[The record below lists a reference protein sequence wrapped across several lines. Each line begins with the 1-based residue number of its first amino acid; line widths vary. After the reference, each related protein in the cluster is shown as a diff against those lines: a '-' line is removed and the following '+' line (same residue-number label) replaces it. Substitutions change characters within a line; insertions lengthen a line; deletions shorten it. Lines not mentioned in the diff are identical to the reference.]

1 MENFVVVGESRSLV
15 AQVLLAIHSI
25 APARCVVL
33 SGRRTGVL
41 RWSRLCYRHH
51 EVNFYGADD
60 DAFVDRIHT
69 LSASMRRLTLVTADC
84 AAARMVNRVRTRL
97 DIRLAPTPDAAAL
110 DCLDNKWEFH
120 QLCVRHGINVPHT
133 IFLESKSSRSFK
145 RLVHELGLPFVVKP
159 LDQAAS
165 NGVHVIRAEAQFNA
179 QILTNPDYQFA
190 PLVAQ
195 RFVSGQDVGLNL
207 LAIDGEVQALAIQ
220 TRDDSKVRFL
230 ANAYL
235 EGVAHTLARLCRYDG
250 VMNIDARIEDGSGTV
265 YLFESNPRFW
275 RSLSGSVWCGVNF
288 VGESLAPA
296 LCSRPMPRLV
306 SGCADVYYHPLVRP
320 ALWGHVLSGRG
331 MQGRMARLMITDP
344 YFFLSS
350 LRPMALTLWQIANR
364 LVLKRRI
371 ARVY

>member
-33 SGRRTGVL
+33 SGRHTGVL

-51 EVNFYGADD
+51 EINFYGPDD
-60 DAFVDRIHT
+60 DAFVDRIHL

-84 AAARMVNRVRTRL
+84 AGTRMINRVRARL
-97 DIRLAPTPDAAAL
+97 DIRLAPTPDAAILA
-110 DCLDNKWEFH
+110 CLDNKWEFY
-120 QLCVRHGINVPHT
+120 QLCERHGINVPHT
-133 IFLESKSSRSFK
+133 IFLESKFSRSFEHLA
-145 RLVHELGLPFVVKP
+145 RDLGLPFVVKP

-165 NGVHVIRAEAQFNA
+165 NGVHVIRSDAQFSE
-179 QILTNPDYQFA
+179 QILTNPDYRFA

-195 RFVSGQDVGLNL
+195 RFIGGRDVGLNL

-235 EGVAHTLARLCRYDG
+235 EGVAHTLARLCHYHG
-250 VMNIDARIEDGSGTV
+250 VMNIDARIEDGSGKV

-288 VGESLAPA
+288 VGESLTPA
-296 LCSRPMPRLV
+296 LRSRPMPRLV

-320 ALWGHVLSGRG
+320 ALWRHVLSGRG
-331 MQGRMARLMITDP
+331 MQGRMARLMMTDP
-344 YFFLSS
+344 YCLLSS
-350 LRPMALTLWQIANR
+350 VRPILMSLWQTLNWH
-364 LVLKRRI
+364 LFKRRI